1 MAIQKTYGNSL
12 SPFGVNTEIIPT
24 HRSNTGPP
32 MEVRTTYQSISSSCG
47 CFIETNTTFIAADNL
62 SNMRLIEPLGFSPNF
77 GNTVFSAIQKS
88 SIPDIFLHMIGNAS
102 EPSQPIPIEEYIPIK
117 YIDEGKMYN
126 LKGARNE
133 KRNYLGW
140 QPVCA
145 RELYPIIERSDL
157 EAFDYPQFSVRGTR
171 KIPTLAEEC
180 VCSPIPYTGETY
192 DHLNFNW
199 FFGNNA
205 SIDFNPIK
213 IGNIPVSVTGA
224 TMFSQ
229 EGCAIMSTV
238 EGKTLFYTNGET
250 VYTSGNTVMLN
261 GTGLSSSGTSTQSAI
276 IIPQPTISATPI
288 THYFIFTTDF
298 AENPN
303 GFEWSIVDMTL
314 NGGEG
319 AVTSK
324 NNTIIPGAVSE
335 KVTACC
341 HGSEDAYW
349 VITHTSGDTS
359 YYSFKVSA
367 TGLSGPII
375 TNTGSTHNTARGYMK
390 TSPDNSKLISLLY
403 DEDIIDILDFNDT
416 GGTLSNLITLTGIT
430 YDVGPYGLE
439 FSSDSTKF
447 YVSDGAGEKIYQFDL
462 THTTAEDIR
471 DYMIELPS
479 ISGAS
484 LGALQMGPD
493 EKIYVA
499 DLDKP
504 YLHVIHHPN
513 GLGVQCNLQT
523 NDFILSGGTVSGGT
537 SQWGL
542 PNIIT
547 CKAISCD
554 RYIYVSSKNQV
565 IFPFSLVINN
575 VNDIIDSKYLDFRGE
590 IYKYDK
596 SSGMF
601 TDSSLYT
608 FNLDHEV
615 ISASNTTQLAVP
627 LANIGQGE
635 FIIKGYYGSKI
646 NTLVSKQLGYTR
658 NSIDTYKRGEE
669 YGLYMPSTDWYFLN
683 MYEADIPQFNN
694 NSPSPSVTIGQLKVV
709 SVIPD
714 AGTTKIMVPGLLS
727 DPLVA
732 FNGSVLA
739 KDIEYSAVTTG
750 ITPYI
755 ELGFEPLADQMLTY
769 AYIEGGGVNDI
780 YADFYTVPSTINSGP
795 TGSQSPTDRVFFNTT
810 ENMYEFYLESPAAS
824 DIILVINGNVQ
835 SAGIEYLR
843 SSSNDRRL
851 ILTVPLV
858 VGAVPPT
865 IIGAFYTPQAAIIG
879 LIYNNTP
886 TITWSIS
893 DAPTNDIEGRFTV
906 QWAAHDD
913 TEFNTILYSYQTP
926 YIIGERSYE
935 LTTELTDAVAGD
947 KFLYRILNEKFYWP
961 IKCGPIY
968 SFTYSAVI
976 PVEISTNMGQ
986 VY

>member
-1 MAIQKTYGNSL
+1 MAIQKTYGNPL
-12 SPFGVNTEIIPT
+12 NPFGVNTELIPIHT
-24 HRSNTGPP
+24 SNTGPP
-32 MEVRTTYQSISSSCG
+32 MGMLTTYQSISSSCG
-47 CFIETNTTFIAADNL
+47 CFIETNTKFIAADNL
-62 SNMRLIEPLGFSPNF
+62 SNVRIIEPLALPNNF
-77 GNTVFSAIQKS
+77 GNTVFSTLQNSA
-88 SIPDIFLHMIGNAS
+88 IPDIFLHMIGNVS
-102 EPSQPIPIEEYIPIK
+102 EPSMSIPIEEYIPIK

-140 QPVCA
+140 LPVCA
-145 RELYPIIERSDL
+145 IELYPVVGRSDL

-171 KIPTLAEEC
+171 KIPTLSGEC
-180 VCSPIPYTGETY
+180 ICSPIPYTGETY

-213 IGNIPVSVTGA
+213 IGEPPASVTGS
-224 TMFSQ
+224 TMFTQ
-229 EGCAIMSTV
+229 EGCASISTV

-276 IIPQPTISATPI
+276 IVPLPTVSGKI
-288 THYFIFTTDF
+288 TQYYIFTTDF

-303 GFEWSIVDMTL
+303 GFEWSMVDMTL

-319 AVTSK
+319 MVLSK
-324 NNTIIPGAVSE
+324 NNNIIPAAVSE

-341 HGSEDAYW
+341 HGTEDAYW

-359 YYSFKVSA
+359 YYSYKVGVA
-367 TGLSGPII
+367 GLTGPTI
-375 TNTGSTHNTARGYMK
+375 TNIGSVHNTARGYMK
-390 TSPDNSKLISLLY
+390 TSPDNSKLVSLLY

-416 GGTLSNLITLTGIT
+416 GGTLSNIITLTGIT
-430 YDVGPYGLE
+430 YDIGPYGLE

-462 THTTAEDIR
+462 SHTTAEDII

-493 EKIYVA
+493 EKIYAA
-499 DLDKP
+499 DLNKP

-513 GLGVQCNLQT
+513 GLGVQCNLQA
-523 NDFILSGGTVSGGT
+523 NDFILSGGTITGGT

-554 RYIYVSSKNQV
+554 RYIYVSSRNQLT
-565 IFPFSLVINN
+565 FPFSLVINN
-575 VNDIIDSKYLDFRGE
+575 VNDVIVPKYLDFRGE

-596 SSGMF
+596 GTGMF

-608 FNLDHEV
+608 FEITHPVL
-615 ISASNTTQLAVP
+615 SASNTTQLAVP

-635 FIIKGYYGSKI
+635 FIIKGYYRSKV
-646 NTLVSKQLGYTR
+646 NTLVAKQLEYTR

-669 YGLYMPSTDWYFLN
+669 YGLYTPATDWYFLN

-694 NSPSPSVTIGQLKVV
+694 NSPNPSVSISQLTVV
-709 SVIPD
+709 STFTT
-714 AGTTKIMVPGLLS
+714 AGERRFNVVGLLS
-727 DPLVA
+727 DPIVA
-732 FNGSVLA
+732 YNGGVLA
-739 KDIEYSAVTTG
+739 KNIEYSAVTTG
-750 ITPYI
+750 STTYI
-755 ELGFEPLADQMLTY
+755 ELIFDPLDNQMLTY
-769 AYIEGGGVNDI
+769 AYIKDGGANDI
-780 YADFYTVPSTINSGP
+780 FGDFYTVPPTINSGP
-795 TGSQSPTDRVFFNTT
+795 TGTQSPTDRVFFNTT
-810 ENMYEFYLESPAAS
+810 HNLYEFYLESPAAA
-824 DIILVINGNVQ
+824 DIILTINGSVQ
-835 SAGIEYLR
+835 AAGIEYLR

-851 ILTVPLV
+851 ILMNPLV

-865 IIGAFYTPQAAIIG
+865 IIGAFYTPQAAVIG
-879 LIYNNTP
+879 LIYNNAP

-893 DAPTNDIEGRFTV
+893 DAPTSDIEGRFTIE
-906 QWAAHDD
+906 WAAYGDP
-913 TEFNTILYSYQTP
+913 EFNNILYSYETP
-926 YIIGERSYE
+926 YILGERSYE
-935 LTTELTDAVAGD
+935 LTSELTNAMAGD

-968 SFTYSAVI
+968 SFSYSAI
-976 PVEISTNMGQ
+976 IEVEISSNYGL